1 MGEKNFEGI
10 KTKNSEALKFNNFAA
25 KTMKYDSKQESEEDI
40 KFDLNKILELV
51 KDKKSDII
59 IGSICG
65 LICGIYIPCISLL
78 LGKITTSFA
87 LKDNSK
93 MRSEVIKWSL
103 ILLTITIFAII
114 CNYFKSLKLL
124 I

>member
-1 MGEKNFEGI
+1 
-10 KTKNSEALKFNNFAA
+10 
-25 KTMKYDSKQESEEDI
+25 MKYDSNQESEEDI
-40 KFDLNKILELV
+40 KFDSNKILELV
-51 KDKKSDII
+51 KDKKGDII

-93 MRSEVIKWSL
+93 MRSEVIKWSW
-103 ILLTITIFAII
+103 ILLAIT
-114 CNYFKSLKLL
+114 YLQ
-124 I
+124 